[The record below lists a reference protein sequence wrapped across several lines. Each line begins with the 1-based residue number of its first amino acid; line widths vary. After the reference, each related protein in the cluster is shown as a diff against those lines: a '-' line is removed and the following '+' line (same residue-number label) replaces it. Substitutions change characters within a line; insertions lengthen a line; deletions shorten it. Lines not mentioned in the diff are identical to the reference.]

1 MKTFLKPLTLA
12 EEREYLERLKK
23 GEREA
28 KDVLVERNMRLV
40 AHIVKK
46 YSQTDHSAEDLI
58 SIGTIGLIKA
68 VDTFDPDRA
77 NRLGTYAAKCI
88 DNEILM
94 FLRSEK
100 RKGREISLYE
110 PIGTDKEGNV
120 ISLVDIIEAEG
131 GDVAEKL
138 SLDQDIERMYQVY
151 QKTLSGREQQVIAM
165 RYGLFGKEEHTQRE
179 VAAVLSISRSY
190 VSRIEKAALL
200 KLRKAMEFPVER
212 L

>member
-1 MKTFLKPLTLA
+1 M
-12 EEREYLERLKK
+12 
-23 GEREA
+23 
-28 KDVLVERNMRLV
+28 
-40 AHIVKK
+40 
-46 YSQTDHSAEDLI
+46 I

-151 QKTLSGREQQVIAM
+151 QKTLSVREQQVIAM